1 MIIMG
6 RSFVPADQYSAMGNN
21 RTDFEANYHMTEHG
35 VFVWGSHCHDFYE
48 LYIHYQG
55 GQYMGVNNDIYD
67 MQPNELFIISPFVM
81 HGLVVEQNL
90 VNYERAFLYITSDAL
105 KRASCGQIDFDQF
118 FQSVVSNGHCQFSI
132 ASEDA
137 EKCKALMIRLQQNQ
151 QEERVLSRFRD
162 YSLLLPLLDVICET
176 VEQNDPV
183 ENTVLANNPIRD
195 ILVYINE
202 NFIQPIRV
210 DELARRFGVSVSYL
224 AHTFKK
230 YTNRSVYDYVLYRRI
245 MLAKKLIPGNESLI
259 AISEQ
264 CGFDNYPNF
273 LRHFYK
279 YVGISPSAY
288 KKSVK

>member
-21 RTDFEANYHMTEHG
+21 RTDFEANYHLTEHG
-35 VFVWGSHCHDFYE
+35 DFVWGSHCHDFYE

-132 ASEDA
+132 AS
-137 EKCKALMIRLQQNQ
+137 
-151 QEERVLSRFRD
+151 
-162 YSLLLPLLDVICET
+162 
-176 VEQNDPV
+176 
-183 ENTVLANNPIRD
+183 
-195 ILVYINE
+195 
-202 NFIQPIRV
+202 
-210 DELARRFGVSVSYL
+210 
-224 AHTFKK
+224 
-230 YTNRSVYDYVLYRRI
+230 
-245 MLAKKLIPGNESLI
+245 
-259 AISEQ
+259 
-264 CGFDNYPNF
+264 
-273 LRHFYK
+273 
-279 YVGISPSAY
+279 
-288 KKSVK
+288 